1 MRMQEL
7 RAREQRPTVALVLSG
22 GGAKGAAEVGAMKYL
37 EQIGIPIDIICG
49 TSIGGLVGA
58 LYSLGYTPDQMQE
71 LFRSQDW
78 MNTLTDSVDPE
89 YLPYSQKM
97 YNSQYGIHIP
107 FSTRGEV
114 LDWGMPDGP
123 NYRNQSLLGSL
134 PSGYAYGF
142 NVSKLLSS
150 LAIGYEDKMSFMDL
164 PIPYICVA
172 ADLISCKAKNWGSG
186 YLTTAMRST
195 MSIPGLF
202 SPVRIDG
209 MVLVDGGTRNNF
221 PADIAKAIG
230 ADIIIG
236 IELSDSQSAY
246 TDINNVGDIAM
257 QFIDMLGRD
266 AYNKNIDIPDLIIK
280 PNLQGYN
287 MLSFNPEAIDTMIVR
302 GYDAAVAKSDEL
314 LELKS
319 RLGEYQTY
327 ATPAAKAINL
337 AQRSVKIQSISF
349 EGLSDEDSK
358 IMFSLIGL
366 ERKDII
372 SKASIDSL
380 MNRLQASEYF
390 SSVKYSLRGKEE
402 PFDLVFHCVKA
413 PAHHLGLGYRMDTEE
428 WAALL
433 IDLGIN
439 QHTLA
444 GSKLNLSTKLGMNF
458 SARLHYAYSLP
469 LLPTINL
476 DMSFASHSGIFNPI
490 ESLDYYNS
498 SYWTHQESIY
508 ISDIRWTRYNFKLGF
523 RNYFAN
529 IDKNSHLGTIL
540 TEKRSSEHML
550 KSNTLSA
557 FIDGHYYS
565 FDDYFFP
572 SKGINLRFST
582 RYDFAQLRNYQ
593 YQPLL
598 YIGIDYKQVFPLG
611 EKWAIIPDL
620 HLRNLIFTGTQTA
633 SILQFN
639 TIGGFIPAR
648 NHQTQVPFF
657 GLSNTLIVDNFL
669 VSAALDLRYR
679 PFEKLF
685 CSLQTGIVETGPQIA
700 SLVSDFIPAVYA
712 FGLELGYDSFLGPCK
727 LNAHYNNLQGL
738 GLYFSFGYEF

>member
-319 RLGEYQTY
+319 RLGEYQDR
-327 ATPAAKAINL
+327 K
-337 AQRSVKIQSISF
+337 SV
-349 EGLSDEDSK
+349 
-358 IMFSLIGL
+358 
-366 ERKDII
+366 
-372 SKASIDSL
+372 
-380 MNRLQASEYF
+380 
-390 SSVKYSLRGKEE
+390 V
-402 PFDLVFHCVKA
+402 
-413 PAHHLGLGYRMDTEE
+413 
-428 WAALL
+428 
-433 IDLGIN
+433 
-439 QHTLA
+439 
-444 GSKLNLSTKLGMNF
+444 
-458 SARLHYAYSLP
+458 
-469 LLPTINL
+469 
-476 DMSFASHSGIFNPI
+476 
-490 ESLDYYNS
+490 
-498 SYWTHQESIY
+498 
-508 ISDIRWTRYNFKLGF
+508 
-523 RNYFAN
+523 
-529 IDKNSHLGTIL
+529 
-540 TEKRSSEHML
+540 
-550 KSNTLSA
+550 
-557 FIDGHYYS
+557 
-565 FDDYFFP
+565 
-572 SKGINLRFST
+572 
-582 RYDFAQLRNYQ
+582 
-593 YQPLL
+593 
-598 YIGIDYKQVFPLG
+598 
-611 EKWAIIPDL
+611 
-620 HLRNLIFTGTQTA
+620 
-633 SILQFN
+633 
-639 TIGGFIPAR
+639 
-648 NHQTQVPFF
+648 
-657 GLSNTLIVDNFL
+657 
-669 VSAALDLRYR
+669 
-679 PFEKLF
+679 
-685 CSLQTGIVETGPQIA
+685 
-700 SLVSDFIPAVYA
+700 
-712 FGLELGYDSFLGPCK
+712 
-727 LNAHYNNLQGL
+727 
-738 GLYFSFGYEF
+738 